1 MDSVDERLAR
11 RFLFSRFIVPVLIVD
26 TCPVE
31 TGEYGSDAHREF
43 LLPFPAGSAGSTL
56 RKALE

>member
-1 MDSVDERLAR
+1 MDSVDKSPAR
-11 RFLFSRFIVPVLIVD
+11 KLLFSRFIVPVLIVD

-31 TGEYGSDAHREF
+31 TGEYGSNAHREF
-43 LLPFPAGSAGSTL
+43 LLPFPAESAGSTL